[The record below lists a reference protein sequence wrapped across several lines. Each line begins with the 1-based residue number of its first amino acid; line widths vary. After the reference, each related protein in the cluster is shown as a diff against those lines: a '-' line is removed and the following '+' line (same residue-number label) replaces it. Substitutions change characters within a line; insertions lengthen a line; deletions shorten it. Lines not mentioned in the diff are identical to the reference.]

1 MRYLAT
7 AIIGTVLAMA
17 SMTPAMAHRSFV
29 DGAVSNSPLDY
40 PGAPKRIQDND
51 AAPYAMNY
59 SEEAAQAMGVHDGQM
74 DVFSTNSAESR
85 ANLPYLSGGVGAEG
99 AMLKLQWHP
108 GE

>member
-1 MRYLAT
+1 
-7 AIIGTVLAMA
+7 
-17 SMTPAMAHRSFV
+17 MAHQSYV
-29 DGAVSNSPLDY
+29 DGAVSASPSDY

-59 SEEAAQAMGVHDGQM
+59 SEEAAQAMGVRDGQM
-74 DVFSTNSAESR
+74 DVFSTDSAESR
-85 ANLPYLSGGVGAEG
+85 SNLPYLSGGVGAEG

>member
-1 MRYLAT
+1 MRYLAPM
-7 AIIGTVLAMA
+7 IGAVLAVA
-17 SMTPAMAHRSFV
+17 SMNPAMAHQSYV
-29 DGAVSNSPLDY
+29 DGAVSASPSDY

-59 SEEAAQAMGVHDGQM
+59 SEEAAQAMGVRDGQM
-74 DVFSTNSAESR
+74 DVFSTDSAESR
-85 ANLPYLSGGVGAEG
+85 SNLPYLSGGVGAEG